1 MCVQSQTKLQYRK
14 WKEHL
19 DYGHQNQAGTNLFGI
34 FAVCTNSVISHIIL
48 TENAS

>member
-19 DYGHQNQAGTNLFGI
+19 DYGLQNQAGTNLFI
-34 FAVCTNSVISHIIL
+34 FAVCNNSVISHIL
-48 TENAS
+48 KENAS